1 MYQQVNGLW
10 GDMGQR
16 YQRIKKDKS
25 LKKKKNVTKTGN
37 AGRRIPAVSEGF
49 PFFAGK
55 KT

>member
-1 MYQQVNGLW
+1 
-10 GDMGQR
+10 MGGHGTG
-16 YQRIKKDKS
+16 IPKDKKKDKS